1 MCDYERGISMLGNID
16 KLNDIFRD
24 RGYDFTIK
32 SQTVV
37 KNNCQ
42 MEGLVICG
50 DSFSAYPV
58 YYPDDEFI
66 SSDEDDQVRI
76 IKQIRDDYAA
86 DIDIGMV
93 MNRDYILD
101 NVYPRLVSE
110 TNLDM
115 VRDAD
120 IVYRPFLDMLIEY
133 YVVIPSPQDGAYT
146 SYTIRGSHLVMN
158 DLYENDIFHKSL
170 VNLVKQIVIIPI
182 NRILAKYTDETELP
196 EMEIYVLTNKS
207 QLFGASVIL
216 LDVLLQEVGQIL
228 GEPYIIF
235 PSSIHECIA
244 VGFNYSLDLNEALA
258 MVKEINENS
267 VSIEDRLTNSVYI
280 CENGFLSVFNGSNRN

>member
-86 DIDIGMV
+86 DIDIEMV
-93 MNRDYILD
+93 MNLDYILD

-120 IVYRPFLDMLIEY
+120 VVYRPFLDMLIEY
-133 YVVIPSPQDGAYT
+133 YVMIPSPQDDAFT
-146 SYTIRGSHLVMN
+146 SYTIHGSHLVMN

-170 VNLVKQIVIIPI
+170 VNLVKQIAIIPI

-196 EMEIYVLTNKS
+196 EMEI
-207 QLFGASVIL
+207 
-216 LDVLLQEVGQIL
+216 
-228 GEPYIIF
+228 
-235 PSSIHECIA
+235 
-244 VGFNYSLDLNEALA
+244 
-258 MVKEINENS
+258 
-267 VSIEDRLTNSVYI
+267 
-280 CENGFLSVFNGSNRN
+280 